1 MNGFLTFLIVFGA
14 IVVGFI
20 VIFLI
25 IKNYL
30 SNKTKKYLGMGLGET
45 AKFLSDGLANE
56 CTLPYAIPKMT
67 PLYKPKIERD
77 YPEMSFSQMESMA
90 KNGVVHI
97 LNAIESGKPE
107 SVAHGSMRLQDQIRG
122 IVDGYASN
130 EETVHYDNIK
140 IHAVGVENY
149 IANPEAASV
158 IFQVALQSNFYREKN
173 NKIIAGTKDKPTQ
186 SLFSVT
192 LAHNQDLSKTDASS
206 FMEANCP
213 NCGAPIPADGTRNC
227 PFCGTRVIAVV
238 DKLWQ
243 IDSFK
248 LLK

>member
-30 SNKTKKYLGMGLGET
+30 SKKTKKYLGMGLGET

-56 CTLPYAIPKMT
+56 CTLPYAVPKMT

-90 KNGVVHI
+90 KNGILHI

-107 SVAHGSMRLQDQIRG
+107 SVSHSSIRLQDQIRG
-122 IVDGYASN
+122 IVDDYASK
-130 EETVHYDNIK
+130 EETIHYDNIK

-158 IFQVALQSNFYREKN
+158 IFQVALQSNYYCEKN
-173 NKIIAGTKDKPTQ
+173 NKIISGTKDKPTQ
-186 SLFSVT
+186 NLFSVT
-192 LAHNQDLSKTDASS
+192 LTHNQDLSKTDASS

-213 NCGAPIPADGTRNC
+213 NCGAPIPNGVRNC
-227 PFCGTRVIAVV
+227 PYCDTRVIAVV
-238 DKLWQ
+238 DKIWQ